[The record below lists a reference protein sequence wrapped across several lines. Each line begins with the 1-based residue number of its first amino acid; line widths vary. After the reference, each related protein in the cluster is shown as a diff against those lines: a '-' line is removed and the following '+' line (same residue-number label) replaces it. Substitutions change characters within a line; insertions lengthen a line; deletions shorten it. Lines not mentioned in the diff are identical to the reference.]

1 MYVRRFLSVAYTAN
15 KQVWT
20 NQYKNAIT
28 LPQTLKLYFMFP
40 LHANGFFSV
49 DVCMFYWLLYINPN
63 DVAFLAVFYS
73 LLSKCKTS

>member
-40 LHANGFFSV
+40 LHANRFFSA